1 MQQAKEVSH
10 MFKKRNECEPHGN
23 LSVDLNKFLLL
34 VFSVVRFFCFLLFCF
49 LLFYFGCFRICAY
62 EGILLNMCIMKK
74 ILPRILYFEG
84 SFPPFFNS
92 FP

>member
-1 MQQAKEVSH
+1 MQQAKKVSH

-23 LSVDLNKFLLL
+23 LSVDLNKFLFL
-34 VFSVVRFFCFLLFCF
+34 VFSVVGFFFVLFCF
-49 LLFYFGCFRICAY
+49 LLFYFGCFRICAC
-62 EGILLNMCIMKK
+62 EGILNMSIMKK

-84 SFPPFFNS
+84 SFPPFFNR